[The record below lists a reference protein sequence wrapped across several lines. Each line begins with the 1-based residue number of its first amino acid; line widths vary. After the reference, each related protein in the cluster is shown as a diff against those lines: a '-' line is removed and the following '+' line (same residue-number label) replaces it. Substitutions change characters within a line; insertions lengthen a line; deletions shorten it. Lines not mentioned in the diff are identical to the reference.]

1 MNIFKFWRYDQQQ
14 QQEHHEKQKQ
24 KLSKL
29 KSKISMKSS
38 ILWSTTRTFNYT
50 LEKIQNQ
57 NNCLSKGAAAAAET
71 EALLQLSFKTP
82 WRILN
87 NKVKGKITISRSC
100 SSVIIPWRYSTGYK
114 VKHISSFASTSLLEA
129 STPYTRIIH
138 FIGSITIII
147 IRSQVAVKFIAT
159 NFYNKLSKLN
169 SLKRRV

>member
-38 ILWSTTRTFNYT
+38 ILWPTTRTFNYT

-57 NNCLSKGAAAAAET
+57 NNCLSKGAAAET

-82 WRILN
+82 WGILN
-87 NKVKGKITISRSC
+87 NNVKGKITISC

-114 VKHISSFASTSLLEA
+114 IKHISSFASTSLLEA

-138 FIGSITIII
+138 FIGSITTII

>member
-1 MNIFKFWRYDQQQ
+1 MNIFKFRRYDQQQ

-38 ILWSTTRTFNYT
+38 ILRPTTRTFNYT

-57 NNCLSKGAAAAAET
+57 NNCLSKGAAAET

-87 NKVKGKITISRSC
+87 NNVKGKITISRSC
-100 SSVIIPWRYSTGYK
+100 SSVIIPWRYSAGYK
-114 VKHISSFASTSLLEA
+114 VKHINSLASTSLLEA

-138 FIGSITIII
+138 FIGNITIII

>member
-24 KLSKL
+24 KL
-29 KSKISMKSS
+29 MKSS
-38 ILWSTTRTFNYT
+38 ILWPTTRTFNYT

-57 NNCLSKGAAAAAET
+57 NNCLSKGAAAAAAET

-87 NKVKGKITISRSC
+87 NNVKGKITISRSC

-114 VKHISSFASTSLLEA
+114 IKHISSFASTSLLEA

-138 FIGSITIII
+138 FIESINIII

>member
-38 ILWSTTRTFNYT
+38 ILRPTTRTFNYT

-57 NNCLSKGAAAAAET
+57 NYCLSKGAAAET

-87 NKVKGKITISRSC
+87 NNVKGKITISRSC

-114 VKHISSFASTSLLEA
+114 IKHISSFASTSLLEA